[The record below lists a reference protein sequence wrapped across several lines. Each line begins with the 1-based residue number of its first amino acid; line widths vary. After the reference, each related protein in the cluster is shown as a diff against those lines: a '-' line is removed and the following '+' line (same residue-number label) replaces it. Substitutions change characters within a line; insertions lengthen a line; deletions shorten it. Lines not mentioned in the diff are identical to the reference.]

1 MKKVLEKAELPGET
15 TVLMHSPPDTRVLEC
30 HEEFYD
36 AIMAEEEDESEDQ
49 ELVPKHPN
57 MVCYLHV
64 PSVMFQINF
73 SIHSCTIH
81 FDSIFCTLRHCS
93 NGFTKW

>member
-1 MKKVLEKAELPGET
+1 MKKVLKNAELPGET
-15 TVLMHSPPDTRVLEC
+15 TVLIHSPPDTQILEC
-30 HEEFYD
+30 HEEVYD
-36 AIMAEEEDESEDQ
+36 AIMAEEEDENEDQ
-49 ELVPKHPN
+49 ELVPKNPN

-64 PSVMFQINF
+64 PSVMFQIIF

-93 NGFTKW
+93 NGFTK

>member
-15 TVLMHSPPDTRVLEC
+15 TVLIHSPPDTKVLEC

-49 ELVPKHPN
+49 ELVPKH
-57 MVCYLHV
+57 
-64 PSVMFQINF
+64 
-73 SIHSCTIH
+73 
-81 FDSIFCTLRHCS
+81 
-93 NGFTKW
+93 

>member
-57 MVCYLHV
+57 MTASQKFRAGSW
-64 PSVMFQINF
+64 SVMLPVSARDILQAGEAR
-73 SIHSCTIH
+73 SSTWGC
-81 FDSIFCTLRHCS
+81 
-93 NGFTKW
+93 